1 VLAPIDD
8 EHATVVES
16 HLRRHGVHLA
26 LADAVA
32 SFSRGA
38 DSPLEVTT
46 ASGRKYAADVVILA
60 LGVRPNTTLARMAGL
75 ALGERGGIR
84 VDDCMRTSEPDI
96 FAVGDAVEVRDF
108 VTGQWTLIPLAGP
121 ANRQGRIVADVIA
134 GRDARYRGTQGTSI
148 IGLFGAAIAWTGVSE
163 KTLCRLG
170 DADYERVF
178 MYPNSHAAYYPGAMP
193 IMMKAIFRRSDG
205 RLLGVQAFGQD
216 GVDKRVSAI
225 AALIQMGATVFD
237 LEESELCYAPQFGSA
252 KDPVNFAGMIPANV
266 MRGDFSV
273 TSWAIARDGF
283 VLDVRESHEFAA
295 EYVPQA
301 VNIPLPQLRSRLGE
315 LPRDRDINVI
325 CKAGL
330 RGYYAT
336 RILLQHGFKA
346 RVVTG
351 GMLLI
356 SQIDPASV
364 RKDH

>member
-1 VLAPIDD
+1 
-8 EHATVVES
+8 
-16 HLRRHGVHLA
+16 
-26 LADAVA
+26 
-32 SFSRGA
+32 
-38 DSPLEVTT
+38 
-46 ASGRKYAADVVILA
+46 
-60 LGVRPNTTLARMAGL
+60 
-75 ALGERGGIR
+75 
-84 VDDCMRTSEPDI
+84 
-96 FAVGDAVEVRDF
+96 
-108 VTGQWTLIPLAGP
+108 
-121 ANRQGRIVADVIA
+121 
-134 GRDARYRGTQGTSI
+134 
-148 IGLFGAAIAWTGVSE
+148 
-163 KTLCRLG
+163 
-170 DADYERVF
+170 
-178 MYPNSHAAYYPGAMP
+178 
-193 IMMKAIFRRSDG
+193 
-205 RLLGVQAFGQD
+205 
-216 GVDKRVSAI
+216 
-225 AALIQMGATVFD
+225 
-237 LEESELCYAPQFGSA
+237 
-252 KDPVNFAGMIPANV
+252 MIPANV